1 MAKKFYA
8 VRCGQVP
15 GIYTSWD
22 ECRKNVHGFGG
33 AEYKSFSTLSEA
45 ESFMAGKTSDVS
57 AASRDGAAVAYVDG
71 SFDINTSRFS
81 YGAVIFVNGTEIE
94 MSCAFSDAE
103 LASMRNVAGEIKG
116 AEAVMQYCIDNSI
129 DKLDIYY
136 DYEGIEKW
144 CSGAWRTNK
153 EGTSKYKAY
162 YDAVKSQIDIRFIKV
177 KGHSGDVNNDRA
189 DLLAKSA
196 LGIGG

>member
-103 LASMRNVAGEIKG
+103 LASMRNVAG
-116 AEAVMQYCIDNSI
+116 
-129 DKLDIYY
+129 
-136 DYEGIEKW
+136 
-144 CSGAWRTNK
+144 
-153 EGTSKYKAY
+153 
-162 YDAVKSQIDIRFIKV
+162 
-177 KGHSGDVNNDRA
+177 
-189 DLLAKSA
+189 
-196 LGIGG
+196 

>member
-8 VRCGQVP
+8 VRSGQVP
-15 GIYTSWD
+15 GIYTSWE
-22 ECRKNVHGFGG
+22 ECKKNVHGFGG
-33 AEYKSFSTLSEA
+33 AEYKSFLTLVEA
-45 ESFMAGKTSDVS
+45 ESFMAGKTDDTSPKP
-57 AASRDGAAVAYVDG
+57 RDGAAVAYVDG

-81 YGAVIFVNGTEIE
+81 YGAVIFVNGTELE

-103 LASMRNVAGEIKG
+103 LALMRNVAGEIKG
-116 AEAVMQYCIDNSI
+116 AEAVMQYCVENSI
-129 DKLDIYY
+129 AKLDIYY

-144 CSGAWRTNK
+144 CTGVWRTNK

-162 YDAVKSQIDIRFIKV
+162 YDSVKSQVDKRFIKV

-189 DLLAKSA
+189 DALAKHA